1 MSGSV
6 ETVSSILCYFYLLFA
21 KIEFL
26 GYTALMCYVFFLT
39 LGTIGFAASLKE
51 CGFESQSIYVLVV
64 EQISLDPI
72 QSSFVIFM
80 LI

>member
-51 CGFESQSIYVLVV
+51 CGF
-64 EQISLDPI
+64 
-72 QSSFVIFM
+72 
-80 LI
+80 